1 MLLVYFGFIGL
12 IAFDKASARREDRRR
27 HRLPRA
33 VLGVTVILF
42 AFILTG
48 IYVQRANGRFDELTA
63 ALKRR
68 RRPMIRLKH
77 PLVLD
82 ARHDRGRTRRPTPP
96 VPTSARS
103 SKSATNWPA
112 IGMFAFFVL
121 LTLGITY
128 KAAKGTKSA
137 ADFYAA
143 GGGISAGTNS
153 LAIAG
158 DYMSAASFL
167 GISGLVYTSGFD
179 GLIYSTGFLVGWP
192 IVLFLIA
199 ERLRNLGKF
208 TFADV
213 ASFRLDQTSIRIISA
228 VGTLVV
234 VAFYLIAQMV
244 GAGKLIQLL
253 FGLPYLY
260 AVIIVGVLMIVY
272 VAFGGMKATTWVQV
286 IKACLLLG
294 GATFM
299 AGAVLL
305 QVRLQPR
312 GPVRRRRRQAHP
324 KGDAI
329 MAPGGLVSNP
339 VEAISLGVGLMF
351 GTAGLP
357 HILMRFFTV
366 SDAQAARKSVFYATG
381 LIGYFYILTFIIGFG
396 GIALLMSD
404 PSYFKLGPAGAFD
417 KLKGMIG
424 GTNMVAVNLANAVGG
439 PYFLG
444 FISAVAF
451 ATILAVVAGLTLAGA
466 SAVSHDLYAQVIARG
481 RTNEAAEVRL
491 SKIAAV
497 GHRHRGDLPRLRLR
511 EPERRLHG
519 RSGLRGRGELQL
531 PGPDHVDPV
540 EGHHHLGRPHRRPR
554 RPASRR
560 SAWWCCRRRSGW
572 RPSATRCRSSPTTT
586 RPCSRCR
593 WPSRRSGSCL
603 EARHVPA
610 GPARAGRLRGAI
622 RALGDRHRRRRRAR
636 ALSRPDPSERPG
648 RARREPRPSSLRT
661 AR

>member
-1 MLLVYFGFIGL
+1 ALAAGPDLG
-12 IAFDKASARREDRRR
+12 
-27 HRLPRA
+27 A
-33 VLGVTVILF
+33 V
-42 AFILTG
+42 
-48 IYVQRANGRFDELTA
+48 QQQ
-63 ALKRR
+63 
-68 RRPMIRLKH
+68 
-77 PLVLD
+77 
-82 ARHDRGRTRRPTPP
+82 
-96 VPTSARS
+96 
-103 SKSATNWPA
+103 ATNWPA
-112 IGMFAFFVL
+112 IVMFLFFVL

-128 KAAKGTKSA
+128 RAAKGSKSA

-143 GGGISAGTNS
+143 GGGISARTNA

-213 ASFRLDQTSIRIISA
+213 ASFRLDQTAIRIISA
-228 VGTLVV
+228 TGTLVV

-299 AGAVLL
+299 AGAVLYRYGFNPETL
-305 QVRLQPR
+305 FAKSVE
-312 GPVRRRRRQAHP
+312 VHP
-324 KGDAI
+324 KGEAI
-329 MAPGGLVSNP
+329 MAPGGLVANP

-417 KLKGMIG
+417 KLKDMVG

-481 RTNEAAEVRL
+481 RTTEAHEVNL

-497 GHRHRGDLPRLRLR
+497 VIGVVAIWLGYVFENQNVAFMVGLAFSVAASCNFPVLAMSILWRGTTTWGALA
-511 EPERRLHG
+511 G
-519 RSGLRGRGELQL
+519 GLVGLVAAVVMVVL
-531 PGPDHVDPV
+531 SKAVWV
-540 EGHHHLGRPHRRPR
+540 ATLGN
-554 RPASRR
+554 PAPLFPYDNPALFSMPLAFATIWVVSSIDRSRR
-560 SAWWCCRRRSGW
+560 AARERAAFEAQYVRSETGIG
-572 RPSATRCRSSPTTT
+572 A
-586 RPCSRCR
+586 
-593 WPSRRSGSCL
+593 
-603 EARHVPA
+603 A
-610 GPARAGRLRGAI
+610 GAHA
-622 RALGDRHRRRRRAR
+622 H
-636 ALSRPDPSERPG
+636 
-648 RARREPRPSSLRT
+648 
-661 AR
+661 

>member
-1 MLLVYFGFIGL
+1 MRSSSL
-12 IAFDKASARREDRRR
+12 
-27 HRLPRA
+27 A
-33 VLGVTVILF
+33 VLGTVL
-42 AFILTG
+42 AFL
-48 IYVQRANGRFDELTA
+48 A
-63 ALKRR
+63 A
-68 RRPMIRLKH
+68 
-77 PLVLD
+77 
-82 ARHDRGRTRRPTPP
+82 
-96 VPTSARS
+96 TSAFAAGPDLGAVQQ
-103 SKSATNWPA
+103 SATNWPA
-112 IGMFAFFVL
+112 IGMFLFFVL
-121 LTLGITY
+121 FTLGITY
-128 KAAKGTKSA
+128 KAAMGTKSA

-228 VGTLVV
+228 TGTLVV

-299 AGAVLL
+299 AAAVLYKYGFNPEAL
-305 QVRLQPR
+305 FASAV
-312 GPVRRRRRQAHP
+312 ATHP

-339 VEAISLGVGLMF
+339 IEAISLGVGLMF

-417 KLKGMIG
+417 KLKDMIG

-466 SAVSHDLYAQVIARG
+466 SAVSHDLYASVIARG
-481 RTNEAAEVRL
+481 RTNEASEVRL

-497 GHRHRGDLPRLRLR
+497 VIGIVAIYLGYVFENQNVAFMVGLAFSVAASCNFPVLAMSILWRGTTTWGALI
-511 EPERRLHG
+511 G
-519 RSGLRGRGELQL
+519 GLVGLIAAVVMVVLSKAVWVSTFGN
-531 PGPDHVDPV
+531 PTAIFPYDN
-540 EGHHHLGRPHRRPR
+540 
-554 RPASRR
+554 PALFSMPLAFLTIYAVSKMDRSRR
-560 SAWWCCRRRSGW
+560 AQR
-572 RPSATRCRSSPTTT
+572 
-586 RPCSRCR
+586 
-593 WPSRRSGSCL
+593 
-603 EARHVPA
+603 E
-610 GPARAGRLRGAI
+610 
-622 RALGDRHRRRRRAR
+622 RALFDEQFVR
-636 ALSRPDPSERPG
+636 SETG
-648 RARREPRPSSLRT
+648 IGA
-661 AR
+661 AGAHAH